1 MSFTTQ
7 VDIANRAL
15 QHLGVPRISA
25 ITNSSKQAREA
36 RFAVNKVRQTVLRSS
51 VWTSAT
57 RRCVMRPIISTTKSI
72 NFPNYDAAVTY
83 ATGDI
88 VADTAIASDT
98 TGFLWIST
106 AESNLANTPGAGGA
120 NAKWVPYFGPR
131 VAEAWS
137 GSVAY
142 KPGDMVYETTVV
154 YIAVAVNTNQDPP
167 NATYWHVVASATP
180 TTIIA
185 PWPMGYENDGSTLR
199 NIYRLPANFLRMA
212 PQDPKAAAVAR
223 QNVAAGMQFNDWEVE
238 AGHLLTADA
247 AGFVMRFVADQA
259 DVAQMDPLL
268 CEVWAAQL
276 AKELCEPLTQSPQK
290 FADVSA
296 EYTRLMNIAKMVNAI
311 EAGTTE
317 DEPMEA
323 PPQARQQGR

>member
-7 VDIANRAL
+7 EDVANRAL

-36 RFAVNKVRQTVLRSS
+36 RFAINKARGTVLRGS

-72 NFPNYDAAVTY
+72 TFPSYDAAVTY

-88 VADTAIASDT
+88 VADTAIRNDT

-106 AESNLANTPGAGGA
+106 AESNLANTPGASGV
-120 NAKWVPYFGPR
+120 NAKWVPYFGAR

-137 GSVAY
+137 GSTAY
-142 KPGDMVYETTVV
+142 LPGDMVYETTVV
-154 YIAVAVNTNQDPP
+154 YIAVAATTNNDPP
-167 NATYWHVVASATP
+167 NTSYWHVVASATP
-180 TTIIA
+180 ATIIA

-199 NIYRLPANFLRMA
+199 KIYRLPANFLRMA

-247 AGFVMRFVADQA
+247 SGFVMRFVADQA

-276 AKELCEPLTQSPQK
+276 AKELCEPLTQSPEK
-290 FADVSA
+290 FAAVSA
-296 EYTRLMNIAKMVNAI
+296 EFTRFMNMAKMVNAI

-317 DEPMEA
+317 EEPMEA
-323 PPQARQQGR
+323 PPQQRQGR